1 MTKPL
6 IIRATVK
13 TNILIDHQ
21 QAVNLKTTEDI
32 IIIIVA
38 ITEIISITTMIKK
51 EEVMITTVVMDIKIN
66 TIIVTVINRIA
77 LSLDIT
83 NIIKEMRK
91 MDKKNINLESR
102 M

>member
-21 QAVNLKTTEDI
+21 QAVSLKTTED

-38 ITEIISITTMIKK
+38 ITEIISITTMIKE